1 MALTC
6 KKWGKNNPI
15 WSVLDYIIKT
25 IHLLGPFMPCL
36 TGIGFI
42 KVRRF
47 IKVVNILYS
56 IITTNKDRVLT
67 VILDFRI
74 FSVNGHGI

>member
-1 MALTC
+1 
-6 KKWGKNNPI
+6 
-15 WSVLDYIIKT
+15 
-25 IHLLGPFMPCL
+25 MPCL